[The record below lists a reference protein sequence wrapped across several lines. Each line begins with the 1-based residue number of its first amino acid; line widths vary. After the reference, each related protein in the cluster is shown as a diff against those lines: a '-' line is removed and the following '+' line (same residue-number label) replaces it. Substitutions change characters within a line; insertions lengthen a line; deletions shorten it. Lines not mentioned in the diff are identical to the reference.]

1 MILPRSLK
9 CLVYISKM
17 HTLRG
22 GRRGHDRMVVEFKLP
37 MQSVPI
43 TTNVVSSNPAHTRY
57 YIM

>member
-22 GRRGHDRMVVEFKLP
+22 GRRGHDRMVVEFK
-37 MQSVPI
+37 I
-43 TTNVVSSNPAHTRY
+43 TYAISAYHH
-57 YIM
+57 